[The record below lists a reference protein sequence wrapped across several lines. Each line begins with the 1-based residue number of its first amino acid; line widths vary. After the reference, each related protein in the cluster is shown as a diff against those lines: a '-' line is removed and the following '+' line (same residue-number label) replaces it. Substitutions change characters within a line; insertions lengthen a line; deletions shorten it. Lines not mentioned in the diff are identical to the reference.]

1 MAWNSIG
8 KNDNAGSSSELVD
21 LSGRKQIRLLLG
33 EMPNGEPLSSWFY
46 SISTPADDYRT
57 WMSPKPEDDFFQ
69 TNRRVFGLRATHA
82 SLAYDYEDNAIKI
95 LESGNQ
101 VWEQIKALHEAGKDL
116 NNRDILITK
125 TGSGRGTE
133 YKVVDLDP
141 QPLTVDLANYQR
153 PDIQARYV
161 APTRDSVMQDL
172 RSLGFQNPEEIFQ
185 TKPVTLEEAKQAKMP
200 FGKYRD
206 KTLGEVFNIES
217 EYLLFL
223 ATKIDREDIKQCA
236 RVISNN
242 LLSTEFDV
250 DGIAPSIDE
259 LTFSAPSA
267 GGAAAATPAA
277 PQAPAAPVQTDVQ
290 THTDSA
296 GNYYELHNNEWVL
309 MTPPAPPAPPAPPVP
324 PAPTTPPTPQAPPAA
339 PQAPPA
345 APTPPPAP
353 AAPQAPAAGGSD
365 RNTMIQTINSTFEQK
380 PEYKDFTKIIEA
392 MKQATT
398 PNEKTVINDFTD
410 EEVQKLYALVVQ

>member
-8 KNDNAGSSSELVD
+8 KNDNTSSASELVD
-21 LSGRKQIRLLLG
+21 LSGRKQIRLLLN
-33 EMPNGEPLSSWFY
+33 EMPNGEPLSNWFY

-69 TNRRVFGLRATHA
+69 ANRRVFGLRATHA
-82 SLAYDYEDNAIKI
+82 SLAYDYEDNAVKI

-125 TGSGRGTE
+125 TGTGRSTE

-141 QPLTVDLANYQR
+141 KPLSVDLSNYQR

-161 APTRDSVMQDL
+161 APTRDAVMQDL
-172 RSLGFQNPEEIFQ
+172 KSLGFQDPEEIFQ
-185 TKPVTLEEAKQAKMP
+185 TKPVTLEEAKQTKMP

-223 ATKIDREDIKQCA
+223 STKVDREDVKQCA

-242 LLSTEFDV
+242 LLGTEFDV

-267 GGAAAATPAA
+267 AGGSAATPAP
-277 PQAPAAPVQTDVQ
+277 PQTPAAEVQ
-290 THTDSA
+290 THVDSA
-296 GNYYELHNNEWVL
+296 GNKYELINNEWVL
-309 MTPPAPPAPPAPPVP
+309 IT
-324 PAPTTPPTPQAPPAA
+324 
-339 PQAPPA
+339 PA
-345 APTPPPAP
+345 APTPPPVPQAPPVPTPP
-353 AAPQAPAAGGSD
+353 AAPPAGGQD
-365 RNTMIQTINSTFEQK
+365 REAMIQAINSTFEQK
-380 PEYKDFTKIIEA
+380 PEYKDFTKIIDA
-392 MKQATT
+392 MKQATA

-410 EEVQKLYALVVQ
+410 EEVQKLHALVVQ